1 MNEKQEQLEDFSKVW
16 GISQSELD
24 EIREQAREKL
34 RTTKHNWKQKG
45 VELYCN
51 SCDTPH
57 GIYIGTKKI
66 LVGITK
72 DGTPILVNKGE
83 AR

>member
-1 MNEKQEQLEDFSKVW
+1 MNEQNEQLEDFSKVW
-16 GISQSELD
+16 GISETELE

-34 RTTKHNWKQKG
+34 KTTRHNWKQKG
-45 VELYCN
+45 AGLYC
-51 SCDTPH
+51 STCDTPH
-57 GIYIGTKKI
+57 GIYIGTKRIMIGVK
-66 LVGITK
+66 K